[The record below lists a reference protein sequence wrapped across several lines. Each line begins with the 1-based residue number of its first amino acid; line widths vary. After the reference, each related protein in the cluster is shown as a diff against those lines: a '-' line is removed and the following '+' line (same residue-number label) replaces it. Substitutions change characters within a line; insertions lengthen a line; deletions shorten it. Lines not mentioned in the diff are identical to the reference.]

1 MSPQVRDMAQESQQ
15 FYERWAAEQLR
26 DPNRAAVLKWKAQ
39 TLVDLC
45 RRAGLELCGHVLEI
59 GCAEGALLDG
69 LLKAFPEA
77 DYSGLDISENFIEVG
92 KKLFPGIE
100 LRCQESDDFFREKPH
115 VDFVVL
121 SDLIEHV
128 EDADA
133 FLRGVVPHCDYVL
146 VKIPLEVC
154 AYDHSPLIRAFR
166 KMAGRTRFP
175 PAYGPG
181 HPDGHLRGFTVRS
194 ARALLERNRLTVL
207 AEKVDT
213 VHQFY
218 DRARM
223 LDFIAALSKGLCVY
237 LFGGTY
243 FGVARTPTR

>member
-1 MSPQVRDMAQESQQ
+1 MEQELSR
-15 FYERWAAEQLR
+15 FYDTWAEEQLGNPHR
-26 DPNRAAVLKWKAQ
+26 TEVLRWKAK
-39 TLVDLC
+39 TLAALCEQAGIVLHGEVLDL
-45 RRAGLELCGHVLEI
+45 
-59 GCAEGALLDG
+59 GCAEGIALDALRQSYPDARYYG
-69 LLKAFPEA
+69 I
-77 DYSGLDISENFIEVG
+77 DISERFIEVG
-92 KKLFPGIE
+92 RELFPDIE
-100 LRCQESDDFFREKPH
+100 LRCQELDDFFRQRPH

-133 FLRGVVPHCDYVL
+133 FLRGVIPHCDYLL
-146 VKIPLEVC
+146 VKIPLEIC
-154 AYDHSPLIRAFR
+154 AYDHSPLIRALR
-166 KMAGRTRFP
+166 KVAGKARFP
-175 PAYGPG
+175 PAYGPE

-194 ARALLERNRLTVL
+194 ARALLKRNGLTVL

-218 DRARM
+218 DRARI
-223 LDFIAALSKGLCVY
+223 LDLAAALSKRLCVY